1 MRLLLRAGFLCLV
14 FLPAVLTGC
23 GGGSS
28 SAPPPPP
35 PSFQL
40 TLTGPAANRGTVTSA
55 PSGVN
60 CPTTCTAS
68 FAQNTQ
74 VTLTATPASGFSFG
88 GWGGACSG
96 TATTCS
102 LTITAATSATAT
114 FNSNAPPGSL
124 TVSVNGVG
132 SGTVT
137 STPAG
142 INCPTTCSANFP
154 DSSQVTLTATP
165 AANNVFGGWSGGC
178 SGSSCVVTVLNA
190 TPASATASFGLTLQ
204 AAINH
209 IVFLA
214 QENRSFDH
222 YFGAMRQYW
231 KDNGYPDQPF
241 AGLPQF
247 PTNAPT
253 GLPPAIPGCSPAY
266 PYAPPPA
273 TFQDCVFDR
282 NTLVPSFHLQTA
294 CLENPSPSWNES
306 HKDWSFDDPTGA
318 TLAPAALDGFVWT
331 TGHGSRSPAGQ
342 PAQFMDTNGVRA
354 MGYYDGDDLN
364 YYYFMAS
371 NFATSDQW
379 FSPVMSRT
387 NPNREYLIAGSSYG
401 FAYPN
406 GTNDADNFQTPT
418 PIIFQELQD
427 AGISWKVYVYPDPNA
442 HDYGSLHCAAN
453 DPSPQ
458 CLYQI
463 SYLHNFTYGQTII
476 NQFPEKIVPISQF
489 YTDAQAGALPQVAQI
504 EPASSIG
511 LDEHPADNDPGP
523 GEQPCCSV
531 QAGAAYVKTLIDAVM
546 GTPAQPSASWKDTV
560 FILTY
565 DEFGGFYDHIA
576 PHSAVI
582 PDQFARPVDLFQ
594 GPPPNG
600 PDICVLQDGP
610 TCQFQFTGYRV
621 PLVVVSPF
629 TKRNYVSHD
638 AADFTAILKLI
649 ETRFGVAALTAR
661 DAAQI
666 DMSAGATSFFDFVN
680 EPWKTPPAN
689 VPAQNQSL
697 QCDLSPPQ

>member
-1 MRLLLRAGFLCLV
+1 
-14 FLPAVLTGC
+14 
-23 GGGSS
+23 
-28 SAPPPPP
+28 
-35 PSFQL
+35 
-40 TLTGPAANRGTVTSA
+40 
-55 PSGVN
+55 
-60 CPTTCTAS
+60 
-68 FAQNTQ
+68 
-74 VTLTATPASGFSFG
+74 
-88 GWGGACSG
+88 
-96 TATTCS
+96 
-102 LTITAATSATAT
+102 
-114 FNSNAPPGSL
+114 
-124 TVSVNGVG
+124 
-132 SGTVT
+132 
-137 STPAG
+137 
-142 INCPTTCSANFP
+142 
-154 DSSQVTLTATP
+154 
-165 AANNVFGGWSGGC
+165 
-178 SGSSCVVTVLNA
+178 
-190 TPASATASFGLTLQ
+190 
-204 AAINH
+204 
-209 IVFLA
+209 
-214 QENRSFDH
+214 
-222 YFGAMRQYW
+222 
-231 KDNGYPDQPF
+231 
-241 AGLPQF
+241 
-247 PTNAPT
+247 
-253 GLPPAIPGCSPAY
+253 
-266 PYAPPPA
+266 
-273 TFQDCVFDR
+273 
-282 NTLVPSFHLQTA
+282 
-294 CLENPSPSWNES
+294 
-306 HKDWSFDDPTGA
+306 
-318 TLAPAALDGFVWT
+318 
-331 TGHGSRSPAGQ
+331 
-342 PAQFMDTNGVRA
+342 MDTNGVRA
-354 MGYYDGDDLN
+354 MGYYDGNDLN

-406 GTNDADNFQTPT
+406 GTNNADNFQTPT

-442 HDYGSLHCAAN
+442 HVYGSLHCAAN

-476 NQFPEKIVPISQF
+476 NQFPEKIAPISQF
-489 YTDAQAGALPQVAQI
+489 YTDAQAGTLPQVAQI

-523 GEQPCCSV
+523 GELPCCSV

-546 GTPAQPSASWKDTV
+546 GTAAQPSPSWKDTV

-600 PDICVLQDGP
+600 PDICVVQDGP

-629 TKRNYVSHD
+629 TRKNYVSHD

-649 ETRFGVAALTAR
+649 ETRFGVASLTAR